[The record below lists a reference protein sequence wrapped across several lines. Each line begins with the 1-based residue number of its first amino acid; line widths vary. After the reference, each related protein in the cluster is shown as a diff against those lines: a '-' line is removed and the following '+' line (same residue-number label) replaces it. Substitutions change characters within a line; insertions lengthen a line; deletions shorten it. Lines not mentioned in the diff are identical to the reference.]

1 MRNRQT
7 VAAVVKVYFVAR
19 RRIKI
24 RDPLLYFTS
33 TLGRKST
40 EVSDAEPVISVLLFL
55 IIVYKNLNKLCV
67 KNNYALNLTLLKSR
81 DRTGYLLI

>member
-40 EVSDAEPVISVLLFL
+40 EVLNIEPVINVL
-55 IIVYKNLNKLCV
+55 
-67 KNNYALNLTLLKSR
+67 
-81 DRTGYLLI
+81 YLGPIAQLVRATDS

>member
-33 TLGRKST
+33 TLDRKST
-40 EVSDAEPVISVLLFL
+40 EVLNIEPVINVL
-55 IIVYKNLNKLCV
+55 
-67 KNNYALNLTLLKSR
+67 
-81 DRTGYLLI
+81 YLGPIAQLVRATDS